1 MNEIDVGVD
10 FGITNSDIAI
20 NSDGSLS
27 YKSFRSEKNIHLS
40 FNNIIK
46 DLQRNS
52 VIKSIC
58 VTGGKHLDLPENF
71 DGLKVL
77 KKNEISCIGAGAKY
91 LSGLDSN
98 FLVLSCGSGTACVG
112 FKNEISTHLG
122 GSGLGGGT
130 IRGLCKLSAQV
141 DDPEEINELSKK
153 GSQIGDYVL
162 KDVVSGPIGSL
173 PEDSIAVHLGNLD
186 MINKL
191 EKEDICKSIIYLVAT
206 NIARLAATTA
216 IGANLGKVVVVG
228 RSPNYSLYKEVLKR
242 WIEYSGLEVI
252 FLKDGEFATAIGALK
267 AN

>member
-1 MNEIDVGVD
+1 MNEIDVGID

-20 NSDGSLS
+20 KSDGSVA
-27 YKSFRSEKNIHLS
+27 YKSFSSEKNIHLS

-52 VIKSIC
+52 VVRSIC

-71 DGLKVL
+71 DGLKVS
-77 KKNEISCIGAGAKY
+77 KKNEINCIGAGAKY

-112 FKNEISTHLG
+112 YENEISTHLG

-130 IRGLCKLSAQV
+130 IRGLCKLAAQV
-141 DDPEEINELSKK
+141 DDPEEIDELSKK

-173 PEDSIAVHLGNLD
+173 PDDSIAVHLGNLD

-191 EKEDICKSIIYLVAT
+191 EKEDICKSIIYLVAI

-216 IGANLGKVVVVG
+216 IASSLNKIVVVG
-228 RSPNYSLYKEVLKR
+228 RSPNYFLYKELLTR

-252 FLKDGEFATAIGALK
+252 FPENREFATALGTLE
-267 AN
+267 N

>member
-20 NSDGSLS
+20 KSGELVS
-27 YKSFRSEKNIHLS
+27 YKSLKSEKNIHLS
-40 FNNIIK
+40 LNNIIK
-46 DLQRNS
+46 DLQRSFVVRNIS
-52 VIKSIC
+52 
-58 VTGGKHLDLPENF
+58 VTGGKHLDLSDNF

-77 KKNEISCIGAGAKY
+77 KKNEINCIGAGAKY
-91 LSGLDSN
+91 LSGLDSS

-112 FKNEISTHLG
+112 YENEISTHLG

-130 IRGLCKLSAQV
+130 IRGLCKLAAQV
-141 DDPEEINELSKK
+141 DDPEEIDELSKK

-191 EKEDICKSIIYLVAT
+191 EKEDICRSIIYLVAT

-216 IGANLGKVVVVG
+216 IATNLDKVVVVG
-228 RSPNYSLYKEVLKR
+228 RSPKYSLYMEVLKK
-242 WIEYSGLEVI
+242 WIEYSGIEVI

-267 AN
+267 S